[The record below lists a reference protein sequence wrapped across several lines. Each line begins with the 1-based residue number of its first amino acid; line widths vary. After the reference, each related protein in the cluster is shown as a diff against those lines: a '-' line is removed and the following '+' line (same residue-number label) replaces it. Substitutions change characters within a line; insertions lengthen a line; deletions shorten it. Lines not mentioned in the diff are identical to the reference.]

1 MLQNYAFW
9 STFFAWNHNT
19 EEMKF
24 KMFGPVCMNILL
36 VDFPP
41 IQARRSWM
49 PSRQRLRLHRPA
61 PPHGA
66 GLVHLLDIILP
77 ATSLVT
83 MVTSS
88 LVTRLLLAALHHLPS
103 QHSPAVANQ
112 SGMLTM
118 IVLELEGKQKQNS
131 KETCERF
138 HSLLLLFAPH
148 SQTWEKFVDYRFS
161 VNSGKCAVN
170 WIPCAIKF
178 QRICNFFKLSLAC

>member
-1 MLQNYAFW
+1 
-9 STFFAWNHNT
+9 
-19 EEMKF
+19 
-24 KMFGPVCMNILL
+24 
-36 VDFPP
+36 
-41 IQARRSWM
+41 M

-66 GLVHLLDIILP
+66 PLDHLLDIILP

-118 IVLELEGKQKQNS
+118 IVLENKNKIQKKPVNGFTPS
-131 KETCERF
+131 FSC
-138 HSLLLLFAPH
+138 SLLTHRP
-148 SQTWEKFVDYRFS
+148 EK
-161 VNSGKCAVN
+161 N
-170 WIPCAIKF
+170 WLTSDF
-178 QRICNFFKLSLAC
+178 L

>member
-1 MLQNYAFW
+1 MLLEKYAVW
-9 STFFAWNHNT
+9 STFLAWNQNT
-19 EEMKF
+19 EDMTF

-41 IQARRSWM
+41 IEARRSWM

-66 GLVHLLDIILP
+66 PIDHLLDIILP

-103 QHSPAVANQ
+103 QHSTAVANQ
-112 SGMLTM
+112 SGSWQWSSLIMKENQKKLLKRNLWTVSLPPSPVLSSLTDLRE
-118 IVLELEGKQKQNS
+118 IRWLQIFCQFWCCCELNS
-131 KETCERF
+131 
-138 HSLLLLFAPH
+138 
-148 SQTWEKFVDYRFS
+148 
-161 VNSGKCAVN
+161 
-170 WIPCAIKF
+170 
-178 QRICNFFKLSLAC
+178 ACRQVSTGL